1 MSRRRPK
8 DSLFIDSASMNNQTY
23 IQYYNR
29 LTELA
34 MSMFEWKNLPLEINE
49 RYLEM
54 CLYSRGYA
62 LFFKDDPVGYIALQC
77 TYGAPLN
84 IYNEPVKRRAFAAN
98 GYQAKRDET
107 NSVLIWNN
115 YIHTNSMLDIEM
127 FAKRLYNFDRTI
139 DVNVNA
145 QKTPILVKCSEKE
158 KLTLTN
164 LYKEYDGGQPVIF
177 AYDSLDPNALSSIN
191 TGAPFVA
198 DKIYQLKVQ
207 YWNEILTY
215 LGISNINTQ
224 KKERMVTDEVTRN
237 QGGVVA
243 SRYSRLGMRQKAC
256 KEINEMFDLDISVD
270 FREDFQEVVE
280 RVTDEVL
287 GTGGEEDE

>member
-1 MSRRRPK
+1 MDFYYNVSRRHLIMIKNPSNCKTAVEMRNALIEAR
-8 DSLFIDSASMNNQTY
+8 DDTERVIENITYWVEGLNQ
-23 IQYYNR
+23 
-29 LTELA
+29 
-34 MSMFEWKNLPLEINE
+34 M
-49 RYLEM
+49 
-54 CLYSRGYA
+54 
-62 LFFKDDPVGYIALQC
+62 
-77 TYGAPLN
+77 
-84 IYNEPVKRRAFAAN
+84 
-98 GYQAKRDET
+98 
-107 NSVLIWNN
+107 
-115 YIHTNSMLDIEM
+115 IEQ
-127 FAKRLYNFDRTI
+127 FDRTI
-139 DVNVNA
+139 DVNVKA
-145 QKTPILVKCSEKE
+145 QRTPVLVKCSEKE

-164 LYKEYDGGQPVIF
+164 LYKEYDGNQPVIF
-177 AYDSLDPNALSSIN
+177 AYDSLNTDAISSIN

-256 KEINEMFDLDISVD
+256 KEINKMFGLDISVD

-280 RVTDEVL
+280 RVTGEVL
-287 GTGGEEDE
+287 GKGEGEDE